1 MRYLPDLNNDKVWS
15 RIFLTILTVL
25 LLSAFAFGVASAQE
39 GASLAPAYR
48 AFPLLGIG
56 SRTAIWFVAQLHLTF
71 AAFVLGVPLFAVII
85 EIVGYLTTNQ
95 RYDKLAKDFIRL
107 CLMAF
112 SVTALFGG
120 MLSFALIILYPKLW
134 NYLVQI
140 FSPTMYF
147 YAALLL
153 AETCVLYIYY
163 YLWDFL
169 QDRRE
174 ATKAYQDVGKV
185 AGWVFI
191 LTCTSLIVGE
201 VFFSRILITQILV
214 PLSSAPLI
222 SISASV
228 GILAFLAVLCFASTR
243 KLFHLC
249 LGTLLNLLGTT
260 LMVTANLWLTFM
272 KSPGHAAYN
281 EAGEKFT
288 QWAINTE
295 TGELV
300 SFMTA
305 ILNETWQP
313 INIHRFIANICVGG
327 CIVAAYAA
335 FRFLSARTE
344 NEKAYYDWMGY
355 TGNFVAIM
363 ALIPLPFAGYY
374 LGREVYA
381 WNEQMGVNMMGGHFS
396 WFFIMQAILIGI
408 MFFGA
413 NYYLWLGLERIPGGH
428 RYMKFIGWME
438 FLLVISFII
447 WITPHNPV
455 ATRAE
460 IVEIGGPFHPLIA
473 PFGVMAFKLTVINV
487 IILTTFLS
495 FLFYRRA
502 NKETLVEFTP
512 KGKKRQALV
521 SGALVVLV
529 PILGF
534 LDFTDGS
541 LRGPDVGKGMD
552 FLNPLVLKYLLFTVV
567 IGGLVLN
574 FSLWR
579 RARGNRETQFVDMA
593 GITFQQLLMA
603 FTFGITLWLGYH
615 GYLSDDVTRLNDSV
629 WQVVWVLAC
638 MILVTITDVF
648 LLLPARS
655 MGETRWGRMTV
666 RSQYVLVMIAA
677 AFVLTMSLMGTVRS
691 GLRGPWHV
699 FGYMKDTSPEAFHPS
714 LAFSVNMWAIT
725 VFAFFLLVAFI
736 FWLGSLGEV
745 GPVPEVVKAVEVAGP
760 AGALTEPGPAGAG
773 GNPGSSFR

>member
-1 MRYLPDLNNDKVWS
+1 
-15 RIFLTILTVL
+15 
-25 LLSAFAFGVASAQE
+25 
-39 GASLAPAYR
+39 
-48 AFPLLGIG
+48 
-56 SRTAIWFVAQLHLTF
+56 
-71 AAFVLGVPLFAVII
+71 
-85 EIVGYLTTNQ
+85 
-95 RYDKLAKDFIRL
+95 
-107 CLMAF
+107 
-112 SVTALFGG
+112 TALFGG

-147 YAALLL
+147 YAVLLL
-153 AETCVLYIYY
+153 AETFILYIYY
-163 YLWDFL
+163 YSWDFL
-169 QDRRE
+169 RDRGE
-174 ATKAYQDVGKV
+174 GTAAYEKGSKV

-191 LTCTSLIVGE
+191 GACVCLIVGE
-201 VFFSRILITQILV
+201 VFFSRLFIREILA
-214 PLSSAPLI
+214 PLSSAPLT
-222 SISASV
+222 SLS
-228 GILAFLAVLCFASTR
+228 LAAGVLLFLAAFCFAFMR

-272 KSPGHAAYN
+272 MSPGHAAYS
-281 EAGEKFT
+281 EAGEKVT
-288 QWAINTE
+288 EWAIDTK
-295 TGELV
+295 TGDLV
-300 SFMTA
+300 SFVTA
-305 ILNETWQP
+305 TLNETWQP

-335 FRFLSARTE
+335 FRFLSSRTDQE
-344 NEKAYYDWMGY
+344 RGYYDWMGY

-396 WFFIMQAILIGI
+396 WFFIMQAILIGV

-413 NYYLWLGLERIPGGH
+413 NYYLWLGLERIPGGQ

-438 FLLVISFII
+438 FLLVMSFLV

-460 IVEIGGPFHPLIA
+460 IAEIGGPFHPLIA
-473 PFGVMAFKLTVINV
+473 PFGVMAFKLTVINI

-502 NKETLVEFTP
+502 NKKTLVELSS
-512 KGKKRQALV
+512 KGKLGQVLV
-521 SGALVVLV
+521 GAALVVLV
-529 PILGF
+529 PIVGF
-534 LDFTDGS
+534 FDFTDGS
-541 LRGPDVGKGMD
+541 FKAADAGKAMD
-552 FLNPLVLKYLLFTVV
+552 LLNLLVFKYLLFGFV
-567 IGGLVLN
+567 IGGLVIN
-574 FSLWR
+574 FLLWR
-579 RARGNRETQFVDMA
+579 RARGERESRVADFA
-593 GITFQQLLMA
+593 GITFQQLL
-603 FTFGITLWLGYH
+603 FTFTFAINLWLGYH

-629 WQVVWVLAC
+629 WQVVWILAC

-655 MGETRWGRMTV
+655 MGEIRWGRMPV
-666 RSQYVLVMIAA
+666 RSQYVLVMIAV

-699 FGYMKDTSPEAFHPS
+699 FGYMKDTSLEAFHPS
-714 LAFSVNMWAIT
+714 LAFSANMWAVT
-725 VFAFFLLVAFI
+725 VFVFFLLVTLI
-736 FWLGSLGEV
+736 FWLGSLGEEK
-745 GPVPEVVKAVEVAGP
+745 PAPDAVKAVELAGP
-760 AGALTEPGPAGAG
+760 AGVLAEPRPAGG
-773 GNPGSSFR
+773 VGNPGARSP